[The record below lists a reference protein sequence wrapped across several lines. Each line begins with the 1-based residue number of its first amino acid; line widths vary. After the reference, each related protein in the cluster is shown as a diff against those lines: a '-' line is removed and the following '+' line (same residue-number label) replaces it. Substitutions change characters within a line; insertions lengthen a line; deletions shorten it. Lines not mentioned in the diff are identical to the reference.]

1 MQVTGGVGAQFGY
14 SKQELARDPRKN
26 IDAGIGI
33 LSKVQSGNVGLTASR
48 YNSANT
54 RTVTNYGQRVAAQ
67 FNNPTY
73 NTNVLVYGLQQ
84 IVSSLQNVISSLQK

>member
-1 MQVTGGVGAQFGY
+1 LALNLVIQ
-14 SKQELARDPRKN
+14 SKSLPAIKEEYC
-26 IDAGIGI
+26 AGIGI

-67 FNNPTY
+67 FNNPNY